1 MEEYS
6 MNRMI
11 VLILCLAL
19 ISLACLST
27 ASPMVTYP
35 ADTPTAG
42 ATASADEVFDLPV
55 SQISSATATNK
66 LCAVVI
72 AAEALHLRIDANEHA
87 RILTWLKNGEV
98 VQVVSDA
105 NIDWWRIDA
114 RGVSGYARSIYLQ
127 IVEC

>member
-1 MEEYS
+1 M
-6 MNRMI
+6 RKI
-11 VLILCLAL
+11 LITILCLAL
-19 ISLACLST
+19 TSLACLST

-72 AAEALHLRIDANEHA
+72 AVEALHLRKGPSEDDIV
-87 RILTWLKNGEV
+87 LTWLKNGEV

-114 RGVSGYARSIYLQ
+114 GGVSGYARSIYLQ
-127 IVEC
+127 ESECE

>member
-1 MEEYS
+1 
-6 MNRMI
+6 
-11 VLILCLAL
+11 
-19 ISLACLST
+19 
-27 ASPMVTYP
+27 MVTYP

-42 ATASADEVFDLPV
+42 ETASADEVFDLPV

-66 LCAVVI
+66 VCAVVI
-72 AAEALHLRIDANEHA
+72 AVEALHLRKGPSEDDIV
-87 RILTWLKNGEV
+87 LTWLKNGDV

-127 IVEC
+127 ESECE